1 MDRRIEVE
9 MTRQMIINTLF
20 LGFSISMLIS
30 DCEAFSVQK
39 LVLITQSKRASASL
53 LHMSEFD
60 VNTFSTPIEIQQT
73 NLFNILIASSSEPAS
88 EILPNNEI
96 TMNANSDELN
106 IAVFLIGIFP
116 FIWATIE
123 FWRRIAVG
131 LPFGTGSDSIVIIG
145 EDNKP
150 SSSRGRQVLGKGA
163 LVVAY
168 ILFAIAGVSVGVS
181 VFSVIASAPPTSL

>member
-1 MDRRIEVE
+1 
-9 MTRQMIINTLF
+9 
-20 LGFSISMLIS
+20 MLTS

-39 LVLITQSKRASASL
+39 PVLITQSKRASASL

-73 NLFNILIASSSEPAS
+73 ILFNILLASSEPAS

-181 VFSVIASAPPTSL
+181 VFSVIASAPPASL